1 MIVGLTG
8 GVGSGKSTV
17 AALLAERGAVVI
29 DADRIAREVVEPGQ
43 PAYQAVVER
52 FGPGVLLPDGH
63 LDRPALA
70 AIVFNDDG
78 AREALNA
85 IVHPAVAARSTE
97 LMSVAPADGVVV
109 YDVPLLAESPGRYSF
124 DAVVVVQADPEL
136 RVSRLED
143 RGMARE
149 DAVARM
155 AAQATDEQRRA
166 IADEIVTNDGTFS
179 QLREQVEAVWERLL
193 ARRSG

>member
-1 MIVGLTG
+1 
-8 GVGSGKSTV
+8 
-17 AALLAERGAVVI
+17 
-29 DADRIAREVVEPGQ
+29 
-43 PAYQAVVER
+43 
-52 FGPGVLLPDGH
+52 
-63 LDRPALA
+63 
-70 AIVFNDDG
+70 
-78 AREALNA
+78 
-85 IVHPAVAARSTE
+85 
-97 LMSVAPADGVVV
+97 VV

-136 RVSRLED
+136 RVSRLEG